1 MASREEMTKKIS
13 KRDLLKVFIRSFFVQ
28 SLWNFRS
35 LISVGFGISLFPIL
49 KKLYK
54 SPEEQ
59 RAFLLRHFRFFNAH
73 PYLVSYALGVAIRL
87 EEEIAEGHPEVEHK
101 LDRIKELLISIL
113 GSVGDQLFW
122 FTVRPFS
129 LLIAIMGV
137 YLFPSLGGKV
147 GALVTAFLIYNI
159 PHFYWRYK
167 GIIEGYQFGVDVY
180 KCFQKGR
187 FQKIQN
193 VYAGIGLLLFAGF
206 FAILSVRYWQMGLA
220 NALVFWGS
228 MIYSAGF
235 YYLTRN
241 VYFTILFTILFFI
254 IVGIIFL

>member
-1 MASREEMTKKIS
+1 MSVGNETPRKIS
-13 KRDLLKVFIRSFFVQ
+13 KRDFLKVFLRSFFVQ

-54 SPEEQ
+54 TPEEQ

-87 EEEIAEGHPEVEHK
+87 EEEIAEGHPDVERK
-101 LDRIKELLISIL
+101 LERVKELLISIL

-122 FTVRPFS
+122 FTIRPFS
-129 LLIAIMGV
+129 LLIGIVGV
-137 YLFPSLGGKV
+137 YVFPTIEGKI
-147 GALVTAFLIYNI
+147 GALGIAFLIYNI

-167 GIIEGYQFGVDVY
+167 GIVEGYQFGVEVY
-180 KCFQKGR
+180 KCFQEGR
-187 FQKIQN
+187 FQRIQN
-193 VYAGIGLLLFAGF
+193 FYATMGLLLFVGF
-206 FAILSVRYWQMGLA
+206 FAILSMHYWQLGGV
-220 NALVFWGS
+220 NAVVFWGS
-228 MIYSAGF
+228 VVYSAGF

-254 IVGIIFL
+254 VVGIIFL